1 MGETTNQIESHIEAK
16 RAALQQNLRELAQ
29 KVKSAT
35 DWRQQFRSH
44 TVTMIAAAFGVGML
58 LSMLLDRI
66 PGRRH

>member
-1 MGETTNQIESHIEAK
+1 MGETTDQIESHIEAK
-16 RAALQQNLRELAQ
+16 RGELQQNLRELAQ

-35 DWRQQFRSH
+35 DWRHQFRHH
-44 TVTMIAAAFGVGML
+44 TAAMIAAAFGAGML